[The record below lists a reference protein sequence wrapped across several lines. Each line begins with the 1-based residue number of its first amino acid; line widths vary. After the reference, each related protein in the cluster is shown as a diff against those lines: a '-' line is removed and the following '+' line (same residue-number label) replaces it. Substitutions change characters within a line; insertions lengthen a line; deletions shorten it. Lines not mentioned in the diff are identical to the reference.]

1 MGYWY
6 YRKEEIWYI
15 LIIKF
20 YIVCFVNCDVYML
33 RVCLLDS
40 MGGKGLSGEVK
51 KKFIILGGFRI

>member
-1 MGYWY
+1 M
-6 YRKEEIWYI
+6 
-15 LIIKF
+15 F